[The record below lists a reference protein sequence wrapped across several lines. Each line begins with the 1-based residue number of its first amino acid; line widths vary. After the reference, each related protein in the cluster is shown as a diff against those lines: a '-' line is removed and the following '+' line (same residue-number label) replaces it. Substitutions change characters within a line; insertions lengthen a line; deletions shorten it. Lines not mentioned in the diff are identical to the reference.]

1 MSQQITSNS
10 SLLKYE
16 SPVIICDNNVEKAI
30 KESNKKASN
39 KQQQKQTAKA
49 ACLPV
54 PKNGHLE
61 PIQTQ
66 KPEDILPKILPP
78 LVFEQNGQLWL
89 QKVCATPATNL
100 DVQRLGIQL
109 DKRLLMANAKDTGIC
124 PLRRRLY
131 AQAFDELIRQ
141 ITINC
146 VERGLLTLRVR
157 DEINVTLGAYQT
169 LYESAT
175 GYGLRKA
182 LFTKKDEFETNDRRG
197 ELEKHIESGQKEVAK
212 MKGMIEA
219 LKTRGI
225 REREEKEE
233 KHEEEIQFLL
243 RINEKRMNQLHS
255 ILYS

>member
-49 ACLPV
+49 ALPV

-197 ELEKHIESGQKEVAK
+197 ELEKQIENGQKEVAK
-212 MKGMIEA
+212 LKGMIEA

>member
-49 ACLPV
+49 ALPV

-197 ELEKHIESGQKEVAK
+197 ELEKQIENGQKEVAK

>member
-1 MSQQITSNS
+1 MGSLKKEVSVAGAQRSMSQQITSNS

-109 DKRLLMANAKDTGIC
+109 DKRLLMANAKDTEMGTSL
-124 PLRRRLY
+124 P
-131 AQAFDELIRQ
+131 
-141 ITINC
+141 
-146 VERGLLTLRVR
+146 GLLVKT
-157 DEINVTLGAYQT
+157 
-169 LYESAT
+169 SAT
-175 GYGLRKA
+175 WKGWERNLSIFLA
-182 LFTKKDEFETNDRRG
+182 LATLSLSSSDNSS
-197 ELEKHIESGQKEVAK
+197 IP
-212 MKGMIEA
+212 
-219 LKTRGI
+219 
-225 REREEKEE
+225 
-233 KHEEEIQFLL
+233 
-243 RINEKRMNQLHS
+243 RIAMMSWRDL
-255 ILYS
+255 